1 MAVLH
6 TMFLKKVAN
15 TASLKAF
22 EVRLHHYSTAPTYS
36 KAHFTLTKSYIP
48 LRT

>member
-1 MAVLH
+1 
-6 TMFLKKVAN
+6 MFLKKVAN

-22 EVRLHHYSTAPTYS
+22 EVRLHRYSTAPTYS
-36 KAHFTLTKSYIP
+36 KPFSKAHFTLTKGYIP